1 MRPEELEQIT
11 NPPHLDSGTCRM
23 EAVYTFVKIQGT
35 QEGFREEEGQLW
47 YWSIASIRQARCCLL
62 RTAERRQAR
71 ELLLSHGS

>member
-35 QEGFREEEGQLW
+35 QEGFREEEGQL
-47 YWSIASIRQARCCLL
+47 
-62 RTAERRQAR
+62 
-71 ELLLSHGS
+71 